1 MGRVRGAGLGITVHV
16 AETKENSDNLEI
28 LSWRPDRLGHATF
41 LSEDEMVLV
50 EEQKLPIEICL
61 SSNLQTTCKTVERF
75 EDHHLSAWL
84 QRNQPLVICT
94 DDTLPFRTTLLGEYA
109 LLLAPTPL
117 GLGLSEAVIQQIAET
132 GFQCRFEKT
141 ADGIGRPRI

>member
-1 MGRVRGAGLGITVHV
+1 
-16 AETKENSDNLEI
+16 
-28 LSWRPDRLGHATF
+28 
-41 LSEDEMVLV
+41 V
-50 EEQKLPIEICL
+50 EKQKLPIEICL
-61 SSNLQTTCKTVERF
+61 SSNLQSTVERF
-75 EDHHLSAWL
+75 QDHHLNAWL
-84 QRNQPLVICT
+84 QLIQPLVICT

-141 ADGIGRPRI
+141 ANGIARRCI